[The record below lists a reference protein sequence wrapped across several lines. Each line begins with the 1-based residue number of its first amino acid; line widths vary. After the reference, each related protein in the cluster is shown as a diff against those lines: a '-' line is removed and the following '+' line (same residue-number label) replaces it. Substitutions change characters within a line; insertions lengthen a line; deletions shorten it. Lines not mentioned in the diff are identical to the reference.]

1 MPIVEAP
8 AGVVRVEQIMGM
20 PIVVDVRDIVEPAA
34 LDPLFDWFREVDT
47 RFSTYNSESEI
58 SRLNRGE
65 LTPIET
71 HPDVR
76 EVLARCD
83 EIRVETHGY
92 FDARAHAAGDI
103 DPSGLVKGWAVD
115 RAAELADE
123 LGWRTWAISAGGD
136 MRLRAARPD
145 PSWRVGI
152 QDPTNRSHV
161 VAVVEADDLA
171 IATSGDLRARRAH
184 RRPAQPAPAD
194 GRFLGDDH
202 RKRPCHRRRVCDRRV
217 RDGHRWPR
225 LDRATTVLRRADASR
240 RRPLTAHAGLRTS
253 PLVRDQAP
261 RSAERLE
268 TAGWRTPPR
277 LGDHGHKLSR
287 VLPLQLIAVPWA

>member
-20 PIVVDVRDIVEPAA
+20 PIVVDVRDISEPAA
-34 LDPLFDWFREVDT
+34 LDPLFDWFQEVDT

-152 QDPTNRSHV
+152 QDPTNRNHI

-171 IATSGDLRARRAH
+171 IATSGTYARGEHIFDPHSRRPPTGLSSVTITGSDLATADAYATAAFAMGTDGPAWTARLQGYDALTLLDDGRSLRTPGFGRAH
-184 RRPAQPAPAD
+184 
-194 GRFLGDDH
+194 
-202 RKRPCHRRRVCDRRV
+202 
-217 RDGHRWPR
+217 
-225 LDRATTVLRRADASR
+225 
-240 RRPLTAHAGLRTS
+240 
-253 PLVRDQAP
+253 
-261 RSAERLE
+261 
-268 TAGWRTPPR
+268 
-277 LGDHGHKLSR
+277 
-287 VLPLQLIAVPWA
+287 